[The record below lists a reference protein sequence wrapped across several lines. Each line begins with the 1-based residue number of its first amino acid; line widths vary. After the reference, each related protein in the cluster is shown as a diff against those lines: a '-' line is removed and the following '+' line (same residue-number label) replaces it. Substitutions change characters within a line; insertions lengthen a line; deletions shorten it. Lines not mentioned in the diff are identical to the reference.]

1 MLKSTNQNRGRLSVI
16 SDTDDWDLVID
27 GKDQIS
33 LPSNDDLMCLDNLLG
48 DSYDDVDFI

>member
-1 MLKSTNQNRGRLSVI
+1 M
-16 SDTDDWDLVID
+16 SDTDDWNLVID

-48 DSYDDVDFI
+48 DSYDDIDFI